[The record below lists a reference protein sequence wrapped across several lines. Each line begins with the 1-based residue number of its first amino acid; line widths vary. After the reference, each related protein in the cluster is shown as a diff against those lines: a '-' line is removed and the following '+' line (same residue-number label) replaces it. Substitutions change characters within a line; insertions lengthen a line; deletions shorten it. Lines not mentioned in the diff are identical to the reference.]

1 MKDFLDQLAELE
13 VRDPPPDF
21 DRRLHERLNRS
32 LLVQHV
38 VELLTGAA
46 PWAMLHFLH
55 AVGALAAFSL
65 TGKFDQDRRK
75 PD

>member
-21 DRRLHERLNRS
+21 DRQLHQRLNRS
-32 LLVQHV
+32 LVVRHV

-46 PWAMLHFLH
+46 PWAIVHFLH
-55 AVGALAAFSL
+55 ALAAVAAFSL